1 VRTWDEVAPDVQRM
15 YAKCKPAQEAS
26 IEYVDSCQ
34 HQFDI
39 NGTPYQMSISED
51 YQKPVGS
58 RAEMKRATSMK
69 LIHRINSK
77 VKEPPKLIMF
87 RWAQYEATV
96 NGVGYGQSQ
105 LLVMSDLPTMAT
117 IIGKHPIEMLAAPS
131 GITYL
136 NTRNGPID
144 PEHLLQVGWKR
155 VIVNCA
161 PERNVTLQGVM
172 GYRKQYAMRH
182 IGSGTINKQ
191 TGNTIDG
198 QCAIE
203 MSEAC
208 CPWAKEQIVV
218 MLSRTRIASDTI
230 IVGETKFAVDKIW
243 NLITIGTQWTA
254 YIDQLLDR
262 LSVNGN
268 GGSIRDVDTVIS
280 FPSVYP
286 YRISD
291 ISLPSDSTG
300 FVYMLVSVKDCS
312 RTYVGQTEN
321 ISKRL
326 YQHNKGWGAVGT
338 ADPQYRPYAV
348 AAYICGMGHMNRV
361 EREGI
366 EKKWK
371 IYNRAIMQESSH
383 GRNDVMDRIEQG
395 RRIVVEYNEDQLY
408 EEMFIRFVITIDRS
422 SVIP

>member
-1 VRTWDEVAPDVQRM
+1 VELHT
-15 YAKCKPAQEAS
+15 
-26 IEYVDSCQ
+26 
-34 HQFDI
+34 
-39 NGTPYQMSISED
+39 T
-51 YQKPVGS
+51 
-58 RAEMKRATSMK
+58 
-69 LIHRINSK
+69 
-77 VKEPPKLIMF
+77 
-87 RWAQYEATV
+87 
-96 NGVGYGQSQ
+96 
-105 LLVMSDLPTMAT
+105 
-117 IIGKHPIEMLAAPS
+117 
-131 GITYL
+131 

-144 PEHLLQVGWKR
+144 AEHVLQVGWKC

-172 GYRKQYAMRH
+172 GDQKQYAMRH

-208 CPWAKEQIVV
+208 SPWAKEQVVV
-218 MLSRTRIASDTI
+218 MLSRTHIASDTI

-243 NLITIGTQWTA
+243 SLITIGTRWTA

-268 GGSIRDVDTVIS
+268 GGPIRAVHTVIRV
-280 FPSVYP
+280 PSVYP

-291 ISLPSDSTG
+291 FSLPSSDSTG

-326 YQHNKGWGAVGT
+326 YQHNKGWRAVGT
-338 ADPQYRPYAV
+338 ANPQYRPYAWQH
-348 AAYICGMGHMNRV
+348 IF
-361 EREGI
+361 
-366 EKKWK
+366 
-371 IYNRAIMQESSH
+371 
-383 GRNDVMDRIEQG
+383 
-395 RRIVVEYNEDQLY
+395 VVWD
-408 EEMFIRFVITIDRS
+408 I
-422 SVIP
+422 